1 MMYSTTEK
9 RREYE
14 RQYYEKNKEKIRA
27 KKAEQMRVRRL
38 NFKDTFRQQGLNY
51 RQATRERLLQMYGR
65 VCAICGFSDVRALTL
80 DHIHGDGNE
89 ERRQVGEKGVYRLAL
104 QEHAPSRYRI
114 LCMNCQFIEHKERSK
129 PQQHGNCSEASE

>member
-1 MMYSTTEK
+1 MYSTPEK

-38 NFKDTFRQQGLNY
+38 NFKDDFRKKGLGY
-51 RQATRERLLQMYGR
+51 RQATRQRLFSMYGNK
-65 VCAICGFSDVRALTL
+65 CAICGFSDTRALTL

-89 ERRQVGEKGVYRLAL
+89 ERRQVGETGVYRLAL

-114 LCMNCQFIEHKERSK
+114 LCMNCQFIEHKERCK
-129 PQQHGNCSEASE
+129 PQSLGDCSEANK

>member
-1 MMYSTTEK
+1 MMYANEEK

-14 RQYYEKNKEKIRA
+14 RKYYEANKEKIRA
-27 KKAEQMRVRRL
+27 RKAEQMRVRRL
-38 NFKDTFRQQGLNY
+38 NFQDQFRQQGLNY
-51 RQATRERLLQMYGR
+51 RQATRERLLSMYGR
-65 VCAICGFSDVRALTL
+65 SCAICGYSDSRALSL

-104 QEHAPSRYRI
+104 LEYNPNRYRI

-129 PQQHGNCSEASE
+129 PQ